1 MTKAKAAEP
10 EKHVLDESL
19 YEDADKLL
27 AITVGDE
34 VPDVNRQIS
43 LLALARDGIRRLD
56 AEYKLKTLKLA
67 AQIKPFADQRAG
79 LKKKLDKVEA
89 FAVEKLAAF
98 IKTQGVAAL
107 PAENDKGVKL
117 SPVANHKY
125 TVTRDDL
132 TYGEIPA
139 QYRLPAAQCIDWTKV
154 AEAHSNKGKLPDFVK
169 IETTYVLR
177 TKLPEVE
184 DE

>member
-56 AEYKLKTLKLA
+56 AEYKLKT
-67 AQIKPFADQRAG
+67 
-79 LKKKLDKVEA
+79 LDKVEA